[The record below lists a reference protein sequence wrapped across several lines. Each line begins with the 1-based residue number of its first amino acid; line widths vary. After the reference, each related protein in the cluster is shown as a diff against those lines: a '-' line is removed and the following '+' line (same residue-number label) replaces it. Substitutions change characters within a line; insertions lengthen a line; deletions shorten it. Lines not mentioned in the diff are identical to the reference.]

1 MSDRSNMIYIYDGSF
16 DGLMCCIFESVYRN
30 ERPAAIQSEADGQG
44 SLFETL
50 HVETDENRA
59 GRVKDAIKQ
68 KISKNALHFVKKAFL
83 TSLEN
88 KELLISDFLQDG
100 FKRGWLSMN
109 DITGSFMQPLYNA
122 VRALDNEAEAFKG
135 FVRFSELGGVLVA
148 VIEPKNYVLPMLMG
162 HFCARFHD
170 EALMIYDK
178 THHMVLLGQ
187 NGQGRIAYLD
197 EFTPAEAD
205 ENELEMRRMWKHFYD
220 AIAIKERYN
229 PRCRMGH
236 MPKRYWAQLTEM
248 MEETCAKRDEEQR
261 RFSDNPNYVLTLDKG
276 DGGCYTTSINQ

>member
-1 MSDRSNMIYIYDGSF
+1 MSDRSNIIYIYDGSF

-30 ERPAAIQSEADGQG
+30 ERPAAIQPEADGQG
-44 SLFETL
+44 SLFETRQ
-50 HVETDENRA
+50 VETDENRA
-59 GRVKDAIKQ
+59 QRVKDAIKQ

-83 TSLEN
+83 TCLEN
-88 KELLISDFLQDG
+88 KELLIADFLQDG

-135 FVRFSELGGVLVA
+135 FVRFSELGGVLVS

-236 MPKRYWAQLTEM
+236 MPKRYWAHMTEL
-248 MEETCAKRDEEQR
+248 MEESCAKREEETR
-261 RFSDNPNYVLTLDKG
+261 RFSDNPRPALGV
-276 DGGCYTTSINQ
+276 